1 MGKLIMASKLAQ
13 ENDEWQAKATAA
25 AVAGARK
32 IVALNGGSFPA
43 ATLLSK
49 LSDQQWGWVVT
60 AAIFGWIET
69 RCQQA
74 VAEGLDQE
82 AAARLTGL
90 NPSPCD
96 VAAVTSILPTL
107 ADKAGVDWD
116 LPLKAWSKNEMT
128 NFLLMAM
135 RLIDAAEVARD
146 SGQILRK
153 SEADPSDPIPF

>member
-1 MGKLIMASKLAQ
+1 MNERTKKEDA
-13 ENDEWQAKATAA
+13 WQAKATAA

-43 ATLLSK
+43 TTLLGK

-60 AAIFGWIET
+60 AAIFGWIQT
-69 RCQQA
+69 RCEQA
-74 VAEGLDQE
+74 IEEGLDQE
-82 AAARLTGL
+82 QAVRQTGL
-90 NPSPCD
+90 KPSPCD

-116 LPLKAWSKNEMT
+116 LPLKAWSKDEMT

-135 RLIDAAEVARD
+135 RLTVTAEVARD

-153 SEADPSDPIPF
+153 SEAEFSDPVPF

>member
-1 MGKLIMASKLAQ
+1 MSKLTQKEDA
-13 ENDEWQAKATAA
+13 WQAKATAA

-43 ATLLSK
+43 TTVLGK

-74 VAEGLDQE
+74 IEEGFDQE
-82 AAARLTGL
+82 AAVRLTGL

-107 ADKAGVDWD
+107 ADKAGIDWD
-116 LPLKAWSKNEMT
+116 LPLKSWSKDEMT

-135 RLIDAAEVARD
+135 WLLVTAEVARD
-146 SGQILRK
+146 SGQILRQ
-153 SEADPSDPIPF
+153 SQPEPNDPIPF